1 MGERSERAVAEL
13 EAERGQTLRTLLGID
28 EAACRTPMEW
38 YGRRQSVG
46 HMLRQF
52 TSHSLDHFQH
62 LHRLLQAR
70 GRTLTEAQLLLMKA
84 EAAQAEF
91 TALVRSLSDAEFA
104 AGGPNDG
111 DWSAEQIIEHV
122 IDRERRYRDAIR
134 DVLAQPRQEDV
145 PAGSER

>member
-70 GRTLTEAQLLLMKA
+70 GRTITEAQLLLMKA

-91 TALVRSLSDAEFA
+91 TALVRSLSDTEFA

-111 DWSAEQIIEHV
+111 DWSAEQIV
-122 IDRERRYRDAIR
+122 GRELDVGCS